1 MQSKFLKILQV
12 SSIKVVLVLDDS
24 GKFHSLFN
32 WFLSGI
38 NGLWRSEF
46 FSENARTLFCEALGI
61 LGFFIFWC
69 ELIQMPPFKFFY
81 TTVLVGVC
89 VRRWEYSKT
98 EGFYETDFRKK
109 LFVDAFVYFCGEW
122 FWCHH
127 IIAPHKASKQA
138 ALGSKLGPWISV
150 VQKLGSTKEDLG
162 VTKSFQLSSSLKWM
176 MKL

>member
-1 MQSKFLKILQV
+1 MT
-12 SSIKVVLVLDDS
+12 
-24 GKFHSLFN
+24 
-32 WFLSGI
+32 
-38 NGLWRSEF
+38 SENFTVFSTGF
-46 FSENARTLFCEALGI
+46 FPALMGRRSENARTLFCEALGI

-81 TTVLVGVC
+81 TTVLVRVC

-98 EGFYETDFRKK
+98 EGFCGTDFRKK

-138 ALGSKLGPWISV
+138 VLSSKLGRQSVWCKNWDLPKRIWGSPSPFKSPHRWNGWWNYKRFTNADRSIS
-150 VQKLGSTKEDLG
+150 
-162 VTKSFQLSSSLKWM
+162 
-176 MKL
+176 